1 MQNRCM
7 EWADLINALIECF
20 IVFSEPYIF
29 DSVHGYI
36 ICKHILIL
44 CIMMSRLMISAVNIY
59 RPG

>member
-1 MQNRCM
+1 M

-20 IVFSEPYIF
+20 IVFSEPYVF